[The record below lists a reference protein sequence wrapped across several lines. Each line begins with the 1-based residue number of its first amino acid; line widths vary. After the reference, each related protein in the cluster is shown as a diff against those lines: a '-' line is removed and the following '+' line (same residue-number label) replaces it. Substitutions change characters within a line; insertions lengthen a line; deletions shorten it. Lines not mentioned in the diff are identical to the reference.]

1 MAIGYEMMHTEA
13 TLAQGRS
20 SRLDS
25 GVRPPGSA
33 AVHRTSFLLL
43 ILASLLGGG
52 CEMWGRKADPTKD
65 WSARQLYSAAK
76 LRLDN
81 GDYETAIDYYG
92 KLESRFPF
100 GPLAQQA
107 QIETAYAH
115 YKSDEPGSAIAA
127 ADRFLK
133 LNPRHASADYAWYL
147 KGLAN
152 FNRGRNL
159 LDVVLPQDPSARD
172 PGAATQAFRDFEE
185 LVRQFPD
192 SRYAGDA
199 RQRMVY
205 LKNTVAQ
212 HEIHVARYYMRRRAY
227 VAAANRARHVVERFQ
242 ETPSVPEALVIMAT
256 AYKVLE
262 LDDLSEDALRVLELN
277 YPDHP
282 GIARVRNLELE

>member
-1 MAIGYEMMHTEA
+1 MAFHSHGAEAHTRVRRGA
-13 TLAQGRS
+13 G
-20 SRLDS
+20 S
-25 GVRPPGSA
+25 GPFPGIRGA
-33 AVHRTSFLLL
+33 RRGLCLLL
-43 ILASLLGGG
+43 CLPFLLGG
-52 CEMWGRKADPTKD
+52 CDWWGRKPDPTRN
-65 WSARQLYSAAK
+65 WSAQQLYSAAK
-76 LRLDN
+76 RELDN

-107 QIETAYAH
+107 QLETAYAW

-133 LNPRHASADYAWYL
+133 LHPLHRNADYAYYL
-147 KGLAN
+147 KGLSN

-172 PGAATQAFRDFEE
+172 PGAAAQAFRDFEE
-185 LVRQFPD
+185 LVRKYPE
-192 SRYAGDA
+192 SRYAADA
-199 RQRMVY
+199 TQRMVY

-212 HEIHVARYYMRRRAY
+212 HEIHVARYYMRRQAY
-227 VAAANRARHVVERFQ
+227 VAAANRARHVVERFP
-242 ETPSVPEALVIMAT
+242 ETPSVPDALVIMAT

-277 YPDHP
+277 FPDHP
-282 GIARVRNLELE
+282 GIATVRDLELE

>member
-1 MAIGYEMMHTEA
+1 MVACSRFAGSF
-13 TLAQGRS
+13 GRI
-20 SRLDS
+20 RRTVTGFEPGALPRT
-25 GVRPPGSA
+25 GRWRPYL
-33 AVHRTSFLLL
+33 VLLL
-43 ILASLLGGG
+43 LLSLLVGG

-65 WSARQLYSAAK
+65 WSARQIYSAAK
-76 LRLDN
+76 LRLEN

-92 KLESRFPF
+92 KLESRYPF

-107 QIETAYAH
+107 QVETAYAY
-115 YKSDEPGSAIAA
+115 YKSDEPASAIAA

-133 LNPRHASADYAWYL
+133 LNPRHSSADYAYYL

-172 PGAATQAFRDFEE
+172 PGSASAAFRDFEE

-212 HEIHVARYYMRRRAY
+212 HEIHVARYYMRRQAY
-227 VAAANRARHVVERFQ
+227 VAAANRARYVVERFQ
-242 ETPSVPEALVIMAT
+242 GTPSMPEALAIMAT

-262 LDDLSEDALRVLELN
+262 LEDLSVDALRVLELN

-282 GIARVRNLELE
+282 GIAEVRNLELE

>member
-13 TLAQGRS
+13 TLAQGPGCRP
-20 SRLDS
+20 DS

-33 AVHRTSFLLL
+33 AARRVSFLLL

-52 CEMWGRKADPTKD
+52 CEMWGRKADPTKG

-81 GDYETAIDYYG
+81 GDYETAIEYYG
-92 KLESRFPF
+92 KLESRYPF

-107 QIETAYAH
+107 QIETAYAY
-115 YKSDEPGSAIAA
+115 YKSDEPASAIAA

-133 LNPRHASADYAWYL
+133 QNPRHANADYAYYL

-172 PGAATQAFRDFEE
+172 PGSAVQAFRDFEE

-227 VAAANRARHVVERFQ
+227 VAAGNRARHVVERFPG
-242 ETPSVPEALVIMAT
+242 TPSVPEALTIMAT

-262 LDDLSEDALRVLELN
+262 LDELSEDALRVLELN
-277 YPDHP
+277 FPDHP
-282 GIARVRNLELE
+282 GIATVRNLELH

>member
-1 MAIGYEMMHTEA
+1 MIPHSRFIGPCTRPCREA
-13 TLAQGRS
+13 AGHEPGAWARVGRP
-20 SRLDS
+20 LWC
-25 GVRPPGSA
+25 
-33 AVHRTSFLLL
+33 LLL
-43 ILASLLGGG
+43 VLVILLSGG
-52 CEMWGRKADPTKD
+52 CEMWGRKSDPTKD

-92 KLESRFPF
+92 KLESRYPF

-107 QIETAYAH
+107 QLETAYAY
-115 YKSDEPGSAIAA
+115 YKRDEPASAIAA

-133 LNPRHASADYAWYL
+133 LNPRHASADYAYYL

-172 PGAATQAFRDFEE
+172 PNSASQAFRDFEE
-185 LVRQFPD
+185 LVHQYPD
-192 SRYAGDA
+192 SRYASNA

-212 HEIHVARYYMRRRAY
+212 HEIHVARYYMRRHAY

-242 ETPSVPEALVIMAT
+242 GTPAVPEALIIMAT
-256 AYKVLE
+256 AYKVLD

-277 YPDHP
+277 FPNHP
-282 GIARVRNLELE
+282 GIATVRNLELE